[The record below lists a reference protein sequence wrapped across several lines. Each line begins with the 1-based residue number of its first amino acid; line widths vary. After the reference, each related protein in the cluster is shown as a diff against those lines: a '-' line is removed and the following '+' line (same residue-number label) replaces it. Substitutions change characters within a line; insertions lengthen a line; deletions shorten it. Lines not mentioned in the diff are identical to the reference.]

1 MQKIYYQFV
10 VAEFLQESLKSL
22 LKDKIMSDVVT
33 GINSLELV
41 HIAASPLEVRVDKV
55 PNVLVEHCDLITC
68 GERSQFILVSD

>member
-22 LKDKIMSDVVT
+22 LKDKIMSDVVM

-41 HIAASPLEVRVDKV
+41 HIAVSPLEVRVDKV
-55 PNVLVEHCDLITC
+55 PNVLVGHWVLIT
-68 GERSQFILVSD
+68 